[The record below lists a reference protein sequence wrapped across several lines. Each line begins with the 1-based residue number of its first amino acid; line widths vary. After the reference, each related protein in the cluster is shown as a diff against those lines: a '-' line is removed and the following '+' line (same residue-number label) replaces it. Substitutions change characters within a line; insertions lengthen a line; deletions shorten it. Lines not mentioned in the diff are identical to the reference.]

1 MCHDAAASYRLEI
14 FSKFR
19 YASKNDFAVHD
30 FANPP
35 VTPMRRCPHATFGGR
50 RSVGAVLPSF
60 LSQSH
65 GEHGVFSDFPRVSI
79 FILLPPCHG
88 ASVRENLF
96 ARHAAVPKPKSN
108 RPLEKYVNMWD

>member
-35 VTPMRRCPHATFGGR
+35 VTPMSQCPNATFGGR
-50 RSVGAVLPSF
+50 RSVGAV
-60 LSQSH
+60 
-65 GEHGVFSDFPRVSI
+65 
-79 FILLPPCHG
+79 C
-88 ASVRENLF
+88 
-96 ARHAAVPKPKSN
+96 
-108 RPLEKYVNMWD
+108 

>member
-35 VTPMRRCPHATFGGR
+35 VTPQRHFGGR
-50 RSVGAVLPSF
+50 RSVGA
-60 LSQSH
+60 
-65 GEHGVFSDFPRVSI
+65 
-79 FILLPPCHG
+79 
-88 ASVRENLF
+88 ARENPS
-96 ARHAAVPKPKSN
+96 APHAKIPKPKSN

>member
-19 YASKNDFAVHD
+19 YASKNN

-35 VTPMRRCPHATFGGR
+35 VTPHATFGGR

>member
-35 VTPMRRCPHATFGGR
+35 VTRKRHFGGR
-50 RSVGAVLPSF
+50 RSVGAVS
-60 LSQSH
+60 
-65 GEHGVFSDFPRVSI
+65 
-79 FILLPPCHG
+79 
-88 ASVRENLF
+88 
-96 ARHAAVPKPKSN
+96 
-108 RPLEKYVNMWD
+108 

>member
-1 MCHDAAASYRLEI
+1 LIARPPIALEI

-19 YASKNDFAVHD
+19 HAPKND

-35 VTPMRRCPHATFGGR
+35 VTPHATFGGR

-65 GEHGVFSDFPRVSI
+65 GEHGGVSEFQI
-79 FILLPPCHG
+79 FRSGSRNGFRCAMMPPHHIDSKFFQNSATPQKMILPSMILPT
-88 ASVRENLF
+88 L
-96 ARHAAVPKPKSN
+96 
-108 RPLEKYVNMWD
+108 L

>member
-1 MCHDAAASYRLEI
+1 LASPTE
-14 FSKFR
+14 
-19 YASKNDFAVHD
+19 
-30 FANPP
+30 
-35 VTPMRRCPHATFGGR
+35 RRRNFPSRIGSHTTFGGR

-88 ASVRENLF
+88 ASVRENPS
-96 ARHAAVPKPKSN
+96 APHATIPKPKSN
-108 RPLEKYVNMWD
+108 RSLKNM